1 MDNLTKLAI
10 SKALEKD
17 TKNFKATPGVHDIDT
32 TITLRVK
39 GTVKKGEDSD
49 YTPTVDIPLLPTLA
63 LVMEKAGFMREL
75 AKKLLVE
82 AMTEALELSAKGE
95 ELVADRV
102 KNIDEAMAHVRE
114 VTKALPKK
122 TKSGATSVKVTVEE
136 VAPVEEVI
144 DFVRFPVRFPV
155 DAGVL

>member
-39 GTVKKGEDSD
+39 GTVKKGADSD

-63 LVMEKAGFMREL
+63 LVLEKALVVSMTIGARRGWL
-75 AKKLLVE
+75 AVQSSSFFPT
-82 AMTEALELSAKGE
+82 AGTEETLNSWPRKWSAC
-95 ELVADRV
+95 RV
-102 KNIDEAMAHVRE
+102 S
-114 VTKALPKK
+114 P
-122 TKSGATSVKVTVEE
+122 TKSCG
-136 VAPVEEVI
+136 
-144 DFVRFPVRFPV
+144 
-155 DAGVL
+155 

>member
-10 SKALEKD
+10 AKSLEKA
-17 TKNFKATPGVHDIDT
+17 TKNFKAEPGLHNIDT

-63 LVMEKAGFMREL
+63 LVMEKAGFMRER
-75 AKKLLVE
+75 AKELLIE
-82 AMTEALELSAKGE
+82 AMTEALELSAKGDE
-95 ELVADRV
+95 FVADRV

-114 VTKALPKK
+114 VTGALPKK
-122 TKSGATSVKVTVEE
+122 TKSGQTNVTVTVEE
-136 VAPVEEVI
+136 VA
-144 DFVRFPVRFPV
+144 
-155 DAGVL
+155 